1 MNIYNNFP
9 KSNTIGDKIIEEYE
23 TLNNF
28 NFAEIVIQNDSLQD
42 TCDEN
47 DSALKDFKKIKEI
60 NETRTDIRNTL
71 NAEYWDPERVFF
83 IPMTNMKDLNKYFA
97 QVTRDDRTDLS
108 DYMRDYLIV
117 IGVISTSLDYYKSI
131 DNFINK
137 GFIEGQGRLK
147 IQQFI
152 NTFTDNYTFNKED
165 LEFMFSICM
174 EADSNSDN
182 ADSAKQMVRQIA
194 SQIKNTISIVSI
206 KYSDDT
212 IGSTIRTLDFSW
224 CPINVIGLDAYQE
237 RIESLADVLNG
248 TIFEDDC
255 IDDSE
260 KDEDN
265 WIIVSD
271 DNLDQRDDDCKDND
285 SEDDENTGDSDAED
299 DYDSEH
305 DEETDE
311 DPDYDPD
318 DDPYLNLFGTLLK
331 MVEDALDE
339 EKEKQCN
346 KTDTCCKDKSRHI
359 DVEGPSEFGHMCC
372 GHDVKDHADRCCHSK
387 CCHSD
392 CKKDSN
398 TRDKFKADDSD
409 TEVSK
414 DDLNSFLDLVY
425 DTFFS

>member
-152 NTFTDNYTFNKED
+152 NAFTDNYTFNKED

-206 KYSDDT
+206 KYSDST
-212 IGSTIRTLDFSW
+212 IDSTIRTLDFSW

-248 TIFEDDC
+248 TIFEDDY

-260 KDEDN
+260 EDEDN

-271 DNLDQRDDDCKDND
+271 DDLDQRDEDRKDND

-331 MVEDALDE
+331 IVEDALDE
-339 EKEKQCN
+339 EKDKRCD

-359 DVEGPSEFGHMCC
+359 DIEGDSYSCSDMHGD
-372 GHDVKDHADRCCHSK
+372 GHDGHCNQSCHKEHCCCVNK
-387 CCHSD
+387 KESD
-392 CKKDSN
+392 ESTKSSES
-398 TRDKFKADDSD
+398 DK
-409 TEVSK
+409 TVTK

>member
-42 TCDEN
+42 THDEN
-47 DSALKDFKKIKEI
+47 DSALKDFKKIREI

-83 IPMTNMKDLNKYFA
+83 IPMTDMKDLNKYFA
-97 QVTRDDRTDLS
+97 QVTRDDRNDLS

-152 NTFTDNYTFNKED
+152 NAFTDNYTFNKED

-260 KDEDN
+260 EDEDN

-271 DNLDQRDDDCKDND
+271 DDLDQRDEDCKDND
-285 SEDDENTGDSDAED
+285 SDDDKNTGDSDAED

-359 DVEGPSEFGHMCC
+359 DVEGDSYSNLNMHSDRLDGHCNHSCHKEHCCC
-372 GHDVKDHADRCCHSK
+372 GNKK
-387 CCHSD
+387 ESD
-392 CKKDSN
+392 ESTKSPES
-398 TRDKFKADDSD
+398 DK
-409 TEVSK
+409 TVTK